1 MKKYFDVE
9 TKGEEVVLIV
19 IIIIS
24 ISMLV
29 FAAMLPP
36 LPIV

>member
-19 IIIIS
+19 IIIIA

-36 LPIV
+36 LPNV